1 MKWRSSG
8 GMIVTQQTTP
18 SRTGE
23 FSKRLLLARGGVFSC
38 AKYEL
43 LSVAL
48 GCAAGDMA
56 VVSLAGALDVS
67 MQMVTYRTQTWTLIP
82 S

>member
-8 GMIVTQQTTP
+8 ETIVTQHSTP

-23 FSKRLLLARGGVFSC
+23 FSLAPRI
-38 AKYEL
+38 
-43 LSVAL
+43 VAL

-56 VVSLAGALDVS
+56 FQVSLAGALDV
-67 MQMVTYRTQTWTLIP
+67 LISDGELAHADLDANP
-82 S
+82 ELVRSTE